1 MVSAPR
7 VEVLH
12 FGGADYYLTV
22 DVHRNAVSFARK
34 RYPPFW
40 LSSRLGLLRQMFG
53 LTASV
58 VLAVVGL
65 LVFHVEPAKYAKP
78 VDYRTD
84 VLRSWAHPIHRK
96 TLDLEGI

>member
-1 MVSAPR
+1 
-7 VEVLH
+7 
-12 FGGADYYLTV
+12 
-22 DVHRNAVSFARK
+22 
-34 RYPPFW
+34 
-40 LSSRLGLLRQMFG
+40 LGLLRQMFG

-84 VLRSWAHPIHRK
+84 VLRS
-96 TLDLEGI
+96 